1 MGLCKSPNSAGEVGA
16 LRYDVVPGH
25 PEQSILIYRLESTAP
40 KVSMP
45 ALGRDVV
52 HVEGV
57 RLLREWISSMSG
69 SCGANSL

>member
-1 MGLCKSPNSAGEVGA
+1 VGA
-16 LRYDVVPGH
+16 LRYDLVPGH
-25 PEQSILIYRLESTAP
+25 PDESILIYRLESTAP

-57 RLLREWISSMSG
+57 QLLRRWIDSLPG
-69 SCGANSL
+69 DCGAKSPQPDSGNGE